1 MAPTTTHCHMINGA
15 AQNGAAAVVVPVET
29 EMAPASCAHLLD
41 ADEFRRQG
49 YQVIDFIAD
58 YYAGMGDYPV
68 HPSVTPGFLRRQ
80 LPAAAPSQPEPDAFA
95 AALKDVRDLILPG
108 MTHWQSPR
116 HFAHFPASSSIA
128 GALGEALTAGINVVP
143 FTWSASPA
151 ATELEMVVVDWL
163 GKALHLPE
171 SLLFCGGGG
180 GTVLGTSCE
189 AILCALVA
197 ARDRKLAEIGGGRLG
212 DLVVYCSD
220 QTHFAFRKAAHIAG
234 IHRDHCRAIA
244 TCRDDMFALSP
255 TELRAAMQADA
266 DAGLVPLFLCATI
279 GTTQTTAVD
288 PIGELCAVAA
298 AHGGVWVHVDA
309 AYAGSALVCPEFR
322 DVVAGV
328 EAVDSFSMNAHKWL
342 LANTDCCA
350 LWVRR
355 PALLVAALGTEQ
367 EYILKD
373 AAAAGAD
380 DALDYKDWSAT
391 LTRRFRALKLWLVL
405 RCYGVE
411 GLREHVRAHV
421 RMAEAFEGM
430 VRADAR
436 FEVTAARRFA
446 LVCFRLRS
454 PEKFGGE
461 KKANE
466 LNRRLLEEV
475 NRNGT
480 GPYMSS
486 AMVDGVFMLRC
497 AIGSTLTEERH
508 VREAWKVVQ
517 ARAAA
522 ILRKMEILHSAWL
535 PKLDYA
541 TLLGDK

>member
-1 MAPTTTHCHMINGA
+1 MAPPSHCHIDTNNGV
-15 AQNGAAAVVVPVET
+15 QRNGGGAVPVET
-29 EMAPASCAHLLD
+29 ETTTVPPMQGSRQLD
-41 ADEFRRQG
+41 AEEFRRQG
-49 YQVIDFIAD
+49 HQVVDFIAD
-58 YYAGMGDYPV
+58 YYASMGDYPV

-80 LPAAAPSQPEPDAFA
+80 LPADAPSRPEPGAFA
-95 AALKDVRDLILPG
+95 AALRDVRDLILPG

-116 HFAHFPASSSIA
+116 HFAHFPASSSTV
-128 GALGEALTAGINVVP
+128 GALGEALAAGINAVP
-143 FTWSASPA
+143 FTWAASPA

-171 SLLFCGGGG
+171 ALLFCGGGG
-180 GTVLGTSCE
+180 GTLLGTSCE

-197 ARDRKLAEIGGGRLG
+197 ARERKLAEIGSRRIG

-220 QTHFAFRKAAHIAG
+220 QTHFAFRKAARIAG
-234 IHRDHCRAIA
+234 IHRDSCRVVA
-244 TCRDDMFALSP
+244 TYRDDMFALSP
-255 TELRAAMQADA
+255 AELRAAMQADV

-298 AHGGVWVHVDA
+298 AHGVWVHVDA
-309 AYAGSALVCPEFR
+309 AYAGSALVCPEFQHVMGG
-322 DVVAGV
+322 DGA
-328 EAVDSFSMNAHKWL
+328 ESVDSFSMNAHKWL
-342 LANTDCCA
+342 LSNNDCCA

-355 PALLVAALGTEQ
+355 PSLLTAALGTEQ

-373 AAAAGAD
+373 AAAEGHD
-380 DALDYKDWSAT
+380 VVDYKDWSMT

-411 GLREHVRAHV
+411 GLRDHVRAHV
-421 RMAEAFEGM
+421 RMAASLESM

-436 FEVTAARRFA
+436 FEVVVPRQFA

-454 PEKFGGE
+454 PERFGGE
-461 KKANE
+461 KTANE

-475 NRNGT
+475 NAT
-480 GPYMSS
+480 SSGPYMSS
-486 AMVDGVFMLRC
+486 AKVGGVYMLRC

-517 ARAAA
+517 DRAASL
-522 ILRKMEILHSAWL
+522 LRRMEIVYNVLA
-535 PKLDYA
+535 
-541 TLLGDK
+541 

>member
-1 MAPTTTHCHMINGA
+1 MAPTTVHCHVDNGA
-15 AQNGAAAVVVPVET
+15 HNNGGGAVVVPVEK
-29 EMAPASCAHLLD
+29 EMAPLSCTHLLD
-41 ADEFRRQG
+41 ADEFRRHG
-49 YQVIDFIAD
+49 HQVIDFIAD

-68 HPSVTPGFLRRQ
+68 HPSVAPGFLRRR
-80 LPAAAPSQPEPDAFA
+80 LPADAPRRPEPDAFA
-95 AALKDVRDLILPG
+95 AALRDVRDLILPG

-116 HFAHFPASSSIA
+116 HFAHFPASSSTA
-128 GALGEALTAGINVVP
+128 GALGEALAAGINAVP

-197 ARDRKLAEIGGGRLG
+197 ARDRKLAEIGAGRIG

-234 IHRDHCRAIA
+234 IHRDNCRAIA
-244 TCRDDMFALSP
+244 TRRDDMFALSP
-255 TELRAAMQADA
+255 AELRAAMQADV
-266 DAGLVPLFLCATI
+266 DAGLVPLFLCATV

-288 PIGELCAVAA
+288 PIRELCAVAA
-298 AHGGVWVHVDA
+298 AHGGGGGGVWVHVDA

-322 DVVAGV
+322 HVISGV

-342 LANTDCCA
+342 LANTDCCV
-350 LWVRR
+350 LWVKR
-355 PALLVAALGTEQ
+355 PPLLVAALGTEQ
-367 EYILKD
+367 AYILKD
-373 AAAAGAD
+373 AAAEGAGGA
-380 DALDYKDWSAT
+380 AVDYKDWSAT

-421 RMAEAFEGM
+421 RMAAAFEGM

-436 FEVTAARRFA
+436 FEVTAARQFA
-446 LVCFRLRS
+446 LVCFRLR
-454 PEKFGGE
+454 PPAGRKT
-461 KKANE
+461 KANE

-475 NRNGT
+475 NRNVDDG
-480 GPYMSS
+480 GSAAPYMSS
-486 AMVDGVFMLRC
+486 AMVDGVYMLRC
-497 AIGSTLTEERH
+497 AVGSTLTEERH

-522 ILRKMEILHSAWL
+522 
-535 PKLDYA
+535 
-541 TLLGDK
+541 LLGQIL